1 MKTKPQIF
9 LSYVREDQEKVI
21 DLYKKL
27 FDAGFEPWMDQINL
41 LPGEMWELGIQ
52 KAIHNSDFFLACLSS
67 NSVNKRGFLEREV
80 KHALAISQEM
90 LDSDVFVIP
99 VRLEE
104 CKVPKSLLRFQWV
117 DLFERDG
124 WAKLIN
130 AFQIGTERRESLNTP
145 IIQEEKILE
154 KGFPGELRDIN
165 RTRGAAR
172 ASQIE
177 MDARRLERCETVE
190 AISKVHKNWG
200 ASEQSDSISALLRS
214 FGRTSQDVDAA
225 LRQESAYNQRL
236 ALRSVEERLDGL
248 ILELKRSQDPY
259 TLRFRPIAKNW
270 RGIIAGHIQEL
281 TETVKVRQ
289 EIDNPYVIGV
299 PLTAQQELF
308 VGRTDISAHIEQL
321 LLDRRR
327 PPLLLY
333 GQRRMGKTSLL
344 NNLGRLLPSTIVPL
358 FVDLQ
363 GPASQAKDHSG
374 FLYNISRGM
383 VDTALRQRNIT
394 LPTLTRETLATD
406 PFTCFDEWL
415 DEVEKTL
422 GENTALL
429 ALDEFETLDRAFSEG
444 RFTETSVLGWLR
456 HLIQHRPRFKVLLAG
471 SRILDEL
478 QRWASHLIN
487 VQVVQISYLKE
498 SEARQ
503 LIEKPVQDFTL
514 RYEPKASQRVLD
526 LTRCHPA
533 LMQLLCAEI
542 VALKN
547 EQEPAVRRLA
557 KIADVEAAVP
567 NALNHGSFFF
577 ADIERNQ
584 VETDGLALLRFMAA
598 QGKGTAVD
606 REILAHQFPDNLDH
620 ILAALTKRELIES
633 THRGYRFQVEL
644 VRRWFAP
651 KLDSKNGASRT
662 LPLMKRIQ
670 YWFAHETK

>member
-1 MKTKPQIF
+1 M
-9 LSYVREDQEKVI
+9 E
-21 DLYKKL
+21 
-27 FDAGFEPWMDQINL
+27 
-41 LPGEMWELGIQ
+41 
-52 KAIHNSDFFLACLSS
+52 
-67 NSVNKRGFLEREV
+67 
-80 KHALAISQEM
+80 ALRTGMQ
-90 LDSDVFVIP
+90 
-99 VRLEE
+99 
-104 CKVPKSLLRFQWV
+104 
-117 DLFERDG
+117 
-124 WAKLIN
+124 
-130 AFQIGTERRESLNTP
+130 RRISLNAP

-154 KGFPGELRDIN
+154 QAPLDKLRDIN

-177 MDARRLERCETVE
+177 MDARRLERSETVE
-190 AISKVHKNWG
+190 AISKVHKKWVVSDQG
-200 ASEQSDSISALLRS
+200 DSISALLRS
-214 FGRTSQDVDAA
+214 FGRISQDVDAA
-225 LRQESAYNQRL
+225 LHQESAFNQRL
-236 ALRSVEERLDGL
+236 ALRAVEERLDGL
-248 ILELKRSQDPY
+248 ILELKRSKDSY
-259 TLRFRPIAKNW
+259 TLRFRPIAKDW
-270 RGIIAGHIQEL
+270 RGIIAEHIQEL
-281 TETVKVRQ
+281 TATVKVRQ

-344 NNLGRLLPSTIVPL
+344 NNLGRLLPSTIVPF

-363 GPASQAKDHSG
+363 GPASQAKDHAG

-383 VDTALRQRNIT
+383 VDSAMRQRNLT

-422 GENTALL
+422 GPNTALL

-471 SRILDEL
+471 SHTMDEL

-503 LIEKPVQDFTL
+503 LIEKPVQDFAL
-514 RYEPKASQRVLD
+514 RYEPKASRRVLD

-547 EQEPAVRRLA
+547 EQDPAVRRLA

-584 VETDGLALLRFMAA
+584 VEADGLALLRFMAA
-598 QGKGTAVD
+598 HEEGAVVN
-606 REILAHQFPDNLDH
+606 REILARQFPDKFDHLLDA
-620 ILAALTKRELIES
+620 LAKRELIEPA
-633 THRGYRFQVEL
+633 HRGHRFQVEL
-644 VRRWFAP
+644 IRRWFAP
-651 KLDSKNGASRT
+651 KLDSKNGARRN

>member
-1 MKTKPQIF
+1 
-9 LSYVREDQEKVI
+9 V
-21 DLYKKL
+21 
-27 FDAGFEPWMDQINL
+27 A
-41 LPGEMWELGIQ
+41 
-52 KAIHNSDFFLACLSS
+52 SDIYL
-67 NSVNKRGFLEREV
+67 
-80 KHALAISQEM
+80 
-90 LDSDVFVIP
+90 IP

-104 CKVPKSLLRFQWV
+104 CKVPEDLQSFQWV
-117 DLFERDG
+117 NLFEKGG
-124 WAKLIN
+124 WVRLVQALRVG
-130 AFQIGTERRESLNTP
+130 AERRAELSTP
-145 IIQEEKILE
+145 LIQEEKILE
-154 KGFPGELRDIN
+154 KEFPGELQGII

-190 AISKVHKNWG
+190 AISKVYKKWTV
-200 ASEQSDSISALLRS
+200 SEQGDSISALLRN
-214 FGRTSQDVDAA
+214 FARASQDVDAA
-225 LRQESAYNQRL
+225 LRQKSAYNQRL
-236 ALRSVEERLDGL
+236 ALRAVEERLDGL
-248 ILELKRSQDPY
+248 LLELKRSKDVY
-259 TLRFRPIAKNW
+259 TLRFRPIANAW
-270 RGIIAGHIQEL
+270 RGIIAGHAQKL
-281 TETVKVRQ
+281 TATANTRQ

-308 VGRTDISAHIEQL
+308 VGRADVSARIEQL

-344 NNLGRLLPSTIVPL
+344 NNLGRLLPSTIIPL

-363 GPASQAKDHSG
+363 GPASHANNHAG

-383 VDTALRQRNIT
+383 IDSALRQRNLI
-394 LPTLTRETLATD
+394 LPALTRETLAVD

-422 GENTALL
+422 GLNTALL
-429 ALDEFETLDRAFSEG
+429 ALDEFETLDRAFREG

-456 HLIQHRPRFKVLLAG
+456 HLIQHRPRFKILLTG
-471 SRILDEL
+471 SHTLGEL
-478 QRWASHLIN
+478 QHWASYFIN

-503 LIEKPVQDFTL
+503 LIEKPVQDFAL
-514 RYEPKASQRVLD
+514 RYEPKAGRRILE

-533 LMQLLCAEI
+533 LIQLLCAEI

-567 NALNHGSFFF
+567 SALNHGSFFF
-577 ADIERNQ
+577 ADIEQNQ
-584 VETDGLALLRFMAA
+584 IDVDGLALLRFMAA
-598 QGKGTAVD
+598 QGEGAVVN
-606 REILAHQFPDNLDH
+606 REILAQQFSDRLNH

-633 THRGYRFQVEL
+633 TPRGYRFQVEL
-644 VRRWFAP
+644 IRRWFAP
-651 KLDSKNGASRT
+651 KLDSTNGVSRS

-670 YWFAHETK
+670 HWLAQEVKYVPRR